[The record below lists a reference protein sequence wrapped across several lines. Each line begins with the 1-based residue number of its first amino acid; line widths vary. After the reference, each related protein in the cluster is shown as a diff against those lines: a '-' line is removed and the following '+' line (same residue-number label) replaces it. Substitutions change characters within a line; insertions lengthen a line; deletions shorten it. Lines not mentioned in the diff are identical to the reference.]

1 MNDVWLIA
9 GIVIFSIGVILI
21 LIAKRY
27 KPKPQDNPEDDLYI
41 DNNYQDD
48 KDPLFNNSSFMDDFN
63 QTPEDRKHK
72 DAELII
78 VLYII
83 AQGESGFLGK
93 DIVMV
98 LELLGL
104 KYGEMNIFHHYG
116 IGEMKSQ
123 DSIFS
128 IANMVEPGTLHPD
141 KIAETTTPGL
151 ALFMRLPGPFGGRI
165 GFDLMLTNAEKIAD
179 QLNGYIEDK
188 ANKPLNN
195 KIIFALRDKIDKFE
209 QRDTSLA
216 MLQKFS

>member
-1 MNDVWLIA
+1 MNDIWLIA
-9 GIVIFSIGVILI
+9 GIVIFIIGVILL

-27 KPKPQDNPEDDLYI
+27 QSKPEDNPEDDLYI

-48 KDPLFNNSSFMDDFN
+48 KDPLFNSSFMDDFN
-63 QTPEDRKHK
+63 QTPEETKHK
-72 DAELII
+72 DTELII

-93 DIVMV
+93 DIVMI
-98 LELLGL
+98 LEQLGL

-116 IGEMKSQ
+116 IGEMKSK

-165 GFDLMLTNAEKIAD
+165 GFDLMLKNAEKIAD
-179 QLNGYIEDK
+179 KLNGYIEDK
-188 ANKPLNN
+188 TNKPLNN
-195 KIIFALRDKIDKFE
+195 KMIFALRDKIDKFE

>member
-27 KPKPQDNPEDDLYI
+27 QSTPEDNPEDDLYI

-48 KDPLFNNSSFMDDFN
+48 KDPLFNSSFMDDFN
-63 QTPEDRKHK
+63 EKPEETQHK
-72 DAELII
+72 ETELII

-83 AQGESGFLGK
+83 AQAESGFLGK
-93 DIVMV
+93 DIVRV
-98 LELLGL
+98 LEQLGL

-116 IGEMKSQ
+116 IGEMKSK

-179 QLNGYIEDK
+179 QLNGYIEDQT
-188 ANKPLNN
+188 NKPLNN

>member
-1 MNDVWLIA
+1 MNDIWLIA
-9 GIVIFSIGVILI
+9 GIVIFSIGVILL

-27 KPKPQDNPEDDLYI
+27 KSKLQDNPEDDLYI
-41 DNNYQDD
+41 DNNYEDD
-48 KDPLFNNSSFMDDFN
+48 KDPLFNSSFMDDFN
-63 QTPEDRKHK
+63 QTPEETQHK
-72 DAELII
+72 ETELII

-98 LELLGL
+98 LEQLGL
-104 KYGEMNIFHHYG
+104 QYGEMNIFHHYG
-116 IGEMKSQ
+116 IGEMKSK

-151 ALFMRLPGPFGGRI
+151 AIFMRLPGPFGGRI

-179 QLNGYIEDK
+179 KLNGYIEDQN
-188 ANKPLNN
+188 NKPLNSS
-195 KIIFALRDKIDKFE
+195 IIFALRDKIDKFE

>member
-1 MNDVWLIA
+1 MNDIWLIA

-27 KPKPQDNPEDDLYI
+27 QSKPEDNPEDDLYI

-48 KDPLFNNSSFMDDFN
+48 KDPLFNSSFMDDFN
-63 QTPEDRKHK
+63 QTPEETQQKQT
-72 DAELII
+72 ELII

-93 DIVMV
+93 DIVMI
-98 LELLGL
+98 LEQLGL

-116 IGEMKSQ
+116 IGEMKSK

-179 QLNGYIEDK
+179 QLNGYIEDQT
-188 ANKPLNN
+188 NKPLNN

>member
-9 GIVIFSIGVILI
+9 GIVIFSIGVILL

-27 KPKPQDNPEDDLYI
+27 QSQPEDNPEDDLYI

-48 KDPLFNNSSFMDDFN
+48 KDPLFNSSFMDDFN
-63 QTPEDRKHK
+63 QTPEETQPQET
-72 DAELII
+72 ELII

-83 AQGESGFLGK
+83 AQGELGFLGK
-93 DIVMV
+93 DIVKI
-98 LELLGL
+98 LEQLGL
-104 KYGEMNIFHHYG
+104 KYGDMNIYHHYG
-116 IGEMKSQ
+116 IGEMKGK

-141 KIAETTTPGL
+141 KIAEQRTPGL

-165 GFDLMLTNAEKIAD
+165 GFDLMLKNAEKIAD
-179 QLNGYIEDK
+179 QLNGYIEDQT
-188 ANKPLNN
+188 NKPLNN

>member
-27 KPKPQDNPEDDLYI
+27 QSTLEDNPEDDLYI

-48 KDPLFNNSSFMDDFN
+48 KDPLFNSSFMDDFKEK
-63 QTPEDRKHK
+63 PEDTQHK
-72 DAELII
+72 ETELII

-116 IGEMKSQ
+116 IGEMKSK

-141 KIAETTTPGL
+141 QIAETTTPGL

-188 ANKPLNN
+188 TNKPLNN

>member
-27 KPKPQDNPEDDLYI
+27 QSTLEDNPEDDLYI

-48 KDPLFNNSSFMDDFN
+48 KDPLFNSSFMDDFS
-63 QTPEDRKHK
+63 QTPEETKHK
-72 DAELII
+72 DTELII

-116 IGEMKSQ
+116 IGEMKSK

-179 QLNGYIEDK
+179 QLNGYIEDQ

>member
-1 MNDVWLIA
+1 MNDIWLIA

-27 KPKPQDNPEDDLYI
+27 QSKPEDNQEDEVYI
-41 DNNYQDD
+41 DNDYQDD
-48 KDPLFNNSSFMDDFN
+48 KDPLFNSSFMDDFN
-63 QTPEDRKHK
+63 QTPEETKHK
-72 DAELII
+72 ETELII

-93 DIVMV
+93 QIVMV
-98 LELLGL
+98 LEQLGL

-116 IGEMKSQ
+116 IGEMKSK

-179 QLNGYIEDK
+179 QLNGYIEDQ